1 MDGFRRTVPCAV
13 TLLVAGA
20 MPLAALAQTRPAEP
34 EARYPVRP
42 VRLIVPNPPG
52 GGVDIIARLVGA
64 RLSERL
70 GQPVVVENRAGAGGT
85 IGVAAVAQAPA
96 DGYTLGM
103 GVTATLA
110 IAPALYRRLP
120 YDALKDLEPVT
131 LIATL
136 PLILT
141 VHPSLPVRS
150 VKDLLAFARARPG
163 QIDYSSG
170 GNGTPP
176 HLAGELFKTLAGV
189 DIRHIPY
196 KGGPPAVTGAVS
208 GEVSLMFANALP
220 ALPHI
225 KGGRLRAIAVTSESR
240 ASAFPDLPTVAESG
254 VPAYHAVQWYGV
266 ISPAGTPRA
275 LLERLNREVR
285 EVIKLADV
293 RAPLVAEGAE
303 LSDTTP
309 AQFRRFIEQE
319 LNRWG
324 KAVRDSG
331 ARID

>member
-1 MDGFRRTVPCAV
+1 MARWAIALCI
-13 TLLVAGA
+13 AGA
-20 MPLAALAQTRPAEP
+20 LPAATHAQTRPSEP
-34 EARYPVRP
+34 EARYPVKPLRM
-42 VRLIVPNPPG
+42 IVPNPPG

-64 RLSERL
+64 KLAERL

-85 IGVAAVAQAPA
+85 IAVGALAQAPA
-96 DGYTLGM
+96 DGYTIGM

-120 YDALKDLEPVT
+120 YDPLKDVEPVT

-150 VKDLLAFARARPG
+150 VGDLLALARARPG
-163 QIDYSSG
+163 QIDFSSG

-176 HLAGELFKTLAGV
+176 HLAGELFKSLAGV
-189 DIRHIPY
+189 NIRHIPY
-196 KGGPPAVTGAVS
+196 KGGPPAVTAAVG

-225 KGGRLRAIAVTSESR
+225 KAGRLRALAVTSSGR
-240 ASAFPDLPTVAESG
+240 AGAFPDIPTIAESG

-266 ISPAGTPRA
+266 IAPAGTPRA
-275 LLERLNREVR
+275 IVERLNREVR
-285 EVIKLADV
+285 QTIKLADV
-293 RAPLVAEGAE
+293 KALLVAEGAD

-309 AQFRRFIEQE
+309 EQFRQFIEQE
-319 LNRWG
+319 MARWG
-324 KAVRDSG
+324 KAVRDTG
-331 ARID
+331 AKID